1 MATSSAIAISQ
12 NAQPAAALMQIS
24 GLGKRY
30 GEQRALAE
38 VSFDV
43 RSREVLG
50 LIGPNGAGKTTLL
63 ETLAGILP
71 ADGGEIFWR
80 GAPLSLADRRDA
92 VFYLPDGLRPWD
104 DQFVVRSVELF
115 AAVYGCVET
124 RVAETVHA
132 VGLSP
137 VLSKR
142 ISALS
147 KGYGRRLMLALA
159 LLTPQPVLL
168 MDEPFDGFDLRQT
181 REMMGLLREVAG
193 RGRTLVL
200 AIHQL
205 GDAERVCDR
214 FVLLAEGRV
223 RGVGTF
229 DQLRAQT
236 NEGSGRLEDVFLAL
250 T

>member
-1 MATSSAIAISQ
+1 MATSSDIATLQ
-12 NAQPAAALMQIS
+12 NAQPADALMQIS
-24 GLGKRY
+24 GLSKRY

-71 ADGGEIFWR
+71 ADGGEILWR
-80 GAPLSLADRRDA
+80 GAPLPLADRRDA

-104 DQFVVRSVELF
+104 DQFVIRSFEFF
-115 AAVYGCVET
+115 AAVYGCAET
-124 RVAETVHA
+124 RVVEIVHA

-142 ISALS
+142 ISTLS

-181 REMMGLLREVAG
+181 REMMGLLREVTG

-223 RGVGTF
+223 RGVGTL
-229 DQLRAQT
+229 DQLREQT
-236 NEGSGRLEDVFLAL
+236 KEASGRLEDVFLAL